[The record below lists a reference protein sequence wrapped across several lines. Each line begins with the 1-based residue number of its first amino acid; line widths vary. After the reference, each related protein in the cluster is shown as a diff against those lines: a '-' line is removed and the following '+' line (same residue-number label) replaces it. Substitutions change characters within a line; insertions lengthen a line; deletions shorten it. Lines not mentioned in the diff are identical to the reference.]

1 MSVSFYLEKAKDLAA
16 VAGIGGV
23 LWSAYSV
30 SGLPVPAT
38 IKQVEEKIAAVQTT
52 IGVNQRDTNKQLD
65 SMRIEQIDGQRAV
78 IRLTRVSLRN
88 EQTSLE
94 RMVEGLRDPVASTTM
109 RRRLG
114 EIGDQ
119 LKELDASE
127 GELRDRISKLRG

>member
-1 MSVSFYLEKAKDLAA
+1 MFAVYLEKAKDLAA
-16 VAGIGGV
+16 LAGIGGV

-38 IKQVEEKIAAVQTT
+38 LKQVEERITSVNETIKI
-52 IGVNQRDTNKQLD
+52 NQRDTTRQLD
-65 SMRIEQIDGQRAV
+65 SVRVEQIDGQRAV

-94 RMVEGLRDPVASTTM
+94 RILETAKDQVAMTTM

-119 LKELDASE
+119 LRELDASE

>member
-1 MSVSFYLEKAKDLAA
+1 MAFAVYFEKAKDLAA
-16 VAGIGGV
+16 VAGVGGA
-23 LWSAYSV
+23 LWSVYAA

-38 IKQVEEKIAAVQTT
+38 IRQVEERITAVQQT
-52 IGVNQRDTNKQLD
+52 IATNQSATNKQFD
-65 SMRIEQIDGQRAV
+65 GMRVEQIEGQRAV

-94 RMVEGLRDPVASTTM
+94 RILEGSRDAVASTTI

>member
-1 MSVSFYLEKAKDLAA
+1 MFAVYLEKAKDLAA
-16 VAGIGGV
+16 LAGIGGV

-38 IKQVEEKIAAVQTT
+38 LKQVEERITSVNETIKI
-52 IGVNQRDTNKQLD
+52 NQRDTTRQLD
-65 SMRIEQIDGQRAV
+65 SVRVEQIDGQRAV

-94 RMVEGLRDPVASTTM
+94 RILDSTKDQVAMTTM

-119 LKELDASE
+119 LRELDASE